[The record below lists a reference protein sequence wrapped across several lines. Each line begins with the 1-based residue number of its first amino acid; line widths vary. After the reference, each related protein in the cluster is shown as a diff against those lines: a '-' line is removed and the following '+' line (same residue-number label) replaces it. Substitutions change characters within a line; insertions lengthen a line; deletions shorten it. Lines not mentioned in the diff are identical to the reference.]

1 MTDSTISVARPVPR
15 WVRAWAILTL
25 ALGVVLLT
33 VGGFVTSF
41 RAGMADP
48 VWPTEPWYLAENF
61 KLDLGYLVEHTH
73 RIVAFAV
80 GGCAIV
86 LAIGA
91 WLYEPE
97 KRLRPFGLAAIV
109 FLCLVFGAFHGA
121 MMHSWKEEKRLTG
134 LAIGTGVAT
143 LAGVVALLSACC
155 VTGAGRQPGRWV
167 RALAGVSLVAVMIQG
182 LLGGLRVFLN
192 ELIGTDLAAVH
203 GVFAQVTFCLLVAV
217 AILAAPRRTGDALA
231 VADRPRFLR
240 LSAALVGLLFVQLV
254 WAVFVRHQGSEA
266 AQRLHLL
273 TAFAVTGVAVWL
285 SVLVLASPPVKAR
298 LGGQAYHLLGLL
310 ALQLMLG
317 VEAYMG
323 KFAAAGPQA
332 QVPPMLRDV
341 RPDQAAT
348 RTAHQLIG
356 SGLLAAAVALALR
369 VRRQPVVADR
379 PKAGP
384 GEDTVVLAPLRSPD
398 TAPVLR

>member
-1 MTDSTISVARPVPR
+1 MTDASTTFVRPVPR
-15 WVRAWAILTL
+15 WVRAWAVLTL
-25 ALGVVLLT
+25 ILGVVLLT

-97 KRLRPFGLAAIV
+97 KRLRLFGLAAIV

-121 MMHSWKEEKRLTG
+121 MMQSWKEEKRLTG
-134 LAIGTGVAT
+134 LAIGTGAAT

-155 VTGAGRQPGRWV
+155 AAAAGRHPGRWV
-167 RALAGVSLVAVMIQG
+167 RALAGVSLIAVMIQG

-192 ELIGTDLAAVH
+192 ELVGTDLAAVH

-217 AILAAPRRTGDALA
+217 VILAAPRRSGDALA
-231 VADRPRFLR
+231 GADRPRYLR
-240 LSAALVGLLFVQLV
+240 LSAALVGLLFIQLV
-254 WAVFVRHQGSEA
+254 WAVIVRHQGSAA

-285 SVLVLASPPVKAR
+285 SVLILGSPPVKAR

-332 QVPPMLRDV
+332 QVPPMLREV
-341 RPDQAAT
+341 RPDQAAI

-356 SGLLAAAVALALR
+356 AGLLAAAVAMALR
-369 VRRQPVVADR
+369 SGRQPVLADR

-384 GEDTVVLAPLRSPD
+384 EDDTLVLGPRRSTE
-398 TAPVLR
+398 TASVLR